1 MVPASLLVGLS
12 IAPTLI
18 AGNGLIAQIM
28 PEETRTEGFSWESAS
43 INVGAAMGSALAGVS
58 VDVWDVRA
66 GFGIGPVAATLGV
79 LVAVVGARHLVPAR
93 TSSVGGEP
101 RVSEAPVQVPAP

>member
-1 MVPASLLVGLS
+1 MFVSSVLWMVPASLLIGLS

-43 INVGAAMGSALAGVS
+43 INVGAALGSALAGVS
-58 VDVWDVRA
+58 VDVLDVRA
-66 GFGIGPVAATLGV
+66 GFGIGPVAAALGCSSPPS
-79 LVAVVGARHLVPAR
+79 ARG
-93 TSSVGGEP
+93 TSSRRGLRP
-101 RVSEAPVQVPAP
+101 P